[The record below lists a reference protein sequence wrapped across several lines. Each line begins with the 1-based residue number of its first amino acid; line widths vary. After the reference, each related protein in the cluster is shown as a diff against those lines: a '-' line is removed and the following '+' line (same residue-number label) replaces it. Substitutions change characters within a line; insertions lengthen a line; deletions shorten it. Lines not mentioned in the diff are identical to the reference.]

1 MKYLLYFSV
10 ITIVFFTS
18 CINDNFSV
26 GDNLVSPV
34 ARNILIDTS
43 TVELYTGLSDS
54 AVTSGLSRMFMG
66 RYIAS
71 DFGTITAESYLMFSN
86 PTYSSSDFGSEAT
99 VKVKLDSI
107 SLILKYDDFHYGD
120 TTQVQTINL
129 YKLKKI
135 IELDDKSQL
144 YNTSSVPADANPW
157 VSYRFKRP
165 TELSANDSLLEVRL
179 PDEFGLELIRMMQAQ
194 SDTLD
199 SEENFQRYFKG
210 LRLSS
215 GDTDNAT
222 INAFELDESYPVI
235 RLYYHTYGVSSVEK
249 SMDIKASATT
259 AFSNIKQDRSG
270 TLLAPLSLK
279 NQYISSAE
287 TENKLYL
294 QGLTGLYIK
303 LRFPYINNLLKM
315 GNFVK
320 ISTAYLYVYPVQGTY
335 NAFTPLPAN
344 LALNYLDENGKPME
358 LYVDGTTTSVQTGTL
373 QEDKI
378 YNKNTYYIFDI
389 SDYIESELGK
399 FGVNSTTLQL
409 QLSDTD
415 KANTLKSLVVGDSK
429 HAANRIK
436 LVIYFV
442 VYDK

>member
-1 MKYLLYFSV
+1 MKYLLYFSA
-10 ITIVFFTS
+10 ITIVFFSS
-18 CINDNFSV
+18 CVNDNFSV
-26 GDNLVSPV
+26 GDNLVSPS

-54 AVTSGLSRMFMG
+54 AVTSGLSRIFMG
-66 RYIAS
+66 RYVAT
-71 DFGTITAESYLMFSN
+71 DFGTIMAESYLMFSN
-86 PTYSSSDFGSEAT
+86 PSYSTSEFGSEAT
-99 VKVKLDSI
+99 VRVKFDSI

-120 TTQVQTINL
+120 TTQIQTINL

-144 YNTSSVPADANPW
+144 YNTSSIATDTDPW

-165 TELSANDSLLEVRL
+165 TELSQNDSLLEVRL
-179 PDEFGLELIRMMQAQ
+179 PDDFGLELIRMMQAQ

-199 SEENFQRYFKG
+199 SEDNFQRYFKG

-215 GDTDNAT
+215 GNTDNAS
-222 INAFELDESYPVI
+222 INAFELGDSYPVI
-235 RLYYHTYGVSSVEK
+235 RLYYHAYGVSSVEK
-249 SMDIKASATT
+249 SMDITASTTT
-259 AFSNIKQDRSG
+259 AFSHIEQDRSS

-279 NQYISSAE
+279 NQYISSDE

-315 GNFVK
+315 GSFVN
-320 ISTAYLYVYPVQGTY
+320 ISTAYLYVYPVKGTY
-335 NAFTPLPAN
+335 NAFTPLPAD

-358 LYVDGTTTSVQTGTL
+358 LYVDGTTTAVQSATL

-378 YNKNTYYIFDI
+378 YNKDTYYAFDI
-389 SDYIESELGK
+389 STYIESELGQ

-409 QLSDTD
+409 QLNETD
-415 KANTLKSLVVGDSK
+415 NANTLKSLVIGDSK
-429 HAANRIK
+429 HSENRIK